1 MKVRRFAV
9 STVQLLVAAVFFAT
23 AALAGEPTLS
33 SSPLPDAKVKIIESN
48 LVAALESKSPTLQ
61 ASAAQVI
68 RELKQAAS
76 EYNYSRSVIPLMRI
90 LKDESV
96 EAGVR
101 QVAALALHEIGSER
115 GDYAI
120 KKEGLLSH
128 DQQLKRLCLWL
139 TYARM
144 TGGVPTV
151 AESLS
156 VAIEPLPENIGEM
169 IIE

>member
-1 MKVRRFAV
+1 MKAQKIAV
-9 STVQLLVAAVFFAT
+9 STVLLLVAAIFFAT
-23 AALAGEPTLS
+23 AALAGEPTNS
-33 SSPLPDAKVKIIESN
+33 SSPFSDARVKTIESN
-48 LVAALESKSPTLQ
+48 LIAALESNSPTLQ

-68 RELKQAAS
+68 RDLKQSAP

-90 LKDESV
+90 LKDESAD
-96 EAGVR
+96 AGVR
-101 QVAALALHEIGSER
+101 QVVALALHEIGSER

-128 DQQLKRLCLWL
+128 EQQLKRLCLWL

-144 TGGVPTV
+144 TGGVSSV